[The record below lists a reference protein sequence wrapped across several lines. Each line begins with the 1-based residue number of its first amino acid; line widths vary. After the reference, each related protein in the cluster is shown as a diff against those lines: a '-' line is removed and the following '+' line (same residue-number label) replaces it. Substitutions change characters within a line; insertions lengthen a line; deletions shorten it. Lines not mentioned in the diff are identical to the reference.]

1 MITIKNKHRILQ
13 IIILILAGELVFSLP
28 FHLARF
34 FRPTFLDIFNLS
46 NTNLGDIFAVYG
58 LMAMISYFLGGIIAD
73 KISARKLMAVSL
85 LLTASGGIYMST
97 IPDLFG
103 MTLLYAYWGITTT
116 FLFWAAMLK
125 ATKEW
130 GGENTQGKAFG
141 LLEGGRGALA
151 SLLSAIAIIIFASF
165 LPLQVN
171 LASATERLN
180 GFRSIILF
188 YSSLTAIGAILVWK
202 FLPESQV
209 HATKE
214 ERTITFKSLTKVLS
228 SRLVWCTSCV
238 IICAYSTYKG
248 LDNMTLYAYEVMGM
262 NEVEAATLFT
272 YASLTRPIA
281 AVFAG
286 ILADKIIAS
295 RVILL
300 MFCML
305 ICSFCSF
312 IFADGS
318 APWITFI
325 TINIFVTFFA
335 VFAIRGIY
343 FALIQEINTPS
354 QITGT
359 TIGIVSFVG
368 FTPEIFFGSIS
379 GRILDANPGLEG
391 HQNYFIFLVMIALIG
406 IFTICLMR
414 KNNQET

>member
-1 MITIKNKHRILQ
+1 
-13 IIILILAGELVFSLP
+13 
-28 FHLARF
+28 
-34 FRPTFLDIFNLS
+34 
-46 NTNLGDIFAVYG
+46 
-58 LMAMISYFLGGIIAD
+58 
-73 KISARKLMAVSL
+73 L
-85 LLTASGGIYMST
+85 L
-97 IPDLFG
+97 G
-103 MTLLYAYWGITTT
+103 MTLLYGYWGITTI

-130 GGENTQGKAFG
+130 GGEFTQGKAFG
-141 LLEGGRGALA
+141 LLEGGRGLLA
-151 SLLSAIAIIIFASF
+151 SLLSVIAIVIFASF
-165 LPLQVN
+165 LPTQIN

-180 GFRSIILF
+180 GFHAIILF
-188 YSSLTAIGAILVWK
+188 YSALTGIGAILVWI
-202 FLPESQV
+202 FLPDPE
-209 HATKE
+209 TDINNKE
-214 ERTITFKSLTKVLS
+214 PSINFKKLTQVLS
-228 SRLVWCTSCV
+228 NRLVWLHAGI

-248 LDNMTLYAYEVMGM
+248 LDNMTLYAYEVIGM

-286 ILADKIIAS
+286 ILADRIIAS

-305 ICSFCSF
+305 ICSFASF

-406 IFTICLMR
+406 IATTWLMR
-414 KNNQET
+414 KNNQ

>member
-1 MITIKNKHRILQ
+1 MITIKNKHRMIQ
-13 IIILILAGELVFSLP
+13 MIILILASELVFSLP

-58 LMAMISYFLGGIIAD
+58 LMAMISYFLGGMIAD
-73 KISARKLMAVSL
+73 KISARKLMATSL

-97 IPDLFG
+97 LPNLLG
-103 MTLLYAYWGITTT
+103 MTLLYGYWGITTI

-130 GGENTQGKAFG
+130 GGEYTQGKAFG
-141 LLEGGRGALA
+141 LLEGGRGAVA
-151 SLLSAIAIIIFASF
+151 SLLSAIAIVIFASF

-171 LASATERLN
+171 LASASERLN

-188 YSSLTAIGAILVWK
+188 YSTLTAIGAILVWK
-202 FLPESQV
+202 FLPEPQV
-209 HATKE
+209 HATKK
-214 ERTITFKSLTKVLS
+214 ERSIDFKSLTKVLS
-228 SRLVWCTSCV
+228 NRLVWMHAG
-238 IICAYSTYKG
+238 IIVCAYSTYKG
-248 LDNMTLYAYEVMGM
+248 LDNTALYAYEVMGM
-262 NEVEAATLFT
+262 NEVDAATLFT

-281 AVFAG
+281 AIFAG
-286 ILADKIIAS
+286 ILADRIIAS

-305 ICSFCSF
+305 ICSFGSL
-312 IFADGS
+312 IFLDGS
-318 APWITFI
+318 APWVIFLY
-325 TINIFVTFFA
+325 INIFVTFFA

-343 FALIQEINTPS
+343 FALIHEINTPA

-368 FTPEIFFGSIS
+368 FTPEIFFGPIS
-379 GRILDANPGLEG
+379 GRILDANPGLVG
-391 HQNYFIFLVMIALIG
+391 HQNYFIFLTIIALIG
-406 IFTICLMR
+406 IGTTWFLR
-414 KNNQET
+414 KNNK

>member
-1 MITIKNKHRILQ
+1 MIQ
-13 IIILILAGELVFSLP
+13 MIILILASELVFSLP

-58 LMAMISYFLGGIIAD
+58 LMAMISYFLGGMIAD
-73 KISARKLMAVSL
+73 KISARKLMATSL

-97 IPDLFG
+97 LPNLLG
-103 MTLLYAYWGITTT
+103 MTLLYGYWGITTI

-130 GGENTQGKAFG
+130 GGEYTQGKAFG
-141 LLEGGRGALA
+141 LLEGGRGAVA
-151 SLLSAIAIIIFASF
+151 SLLSAIAIVIFASF

-171 LASATERLN
+171 LASASERLN

-188 YSSLTAIGAILVWK
+188 YSTLTAIGAILVWK
-202 FLPESQV
+202 FLPEPQV
-209 HATKE
+209 HATKK
-214 ERTITFKSLTKVLS
+214 ERSIDFKSLTKVLS
-228 SRLVWCTSCV
+228 NRLVWMHAG
-238 IICAYSTYKG
+238 IIVCAYSTYKG
-248 LDNMTLYAYEVMGM
+248 LDNTALYAYEVMGM
-262 NEVEAATLFT
+262 NEVDAATLFT

-281 AVFAG
+281 AIFAG
-286 ILADKIIAS
+286 ILADRIIAS

-305 ICSFCSF
+305 ICSFGSL
-312 IFADGS
+312 IFLDGS
-318 APWITFI
+318 APWVIFLY
-325 TINIFVTFFA
+325 INIFVTFFA

-343 FALIQEINTPS
+343 FALIHEINTPA

-368 FTPEIFFGSIS
+368 FTPEIFFGPIS
-379 GRILDANPGLEG
+379 GRILDANPGLVG
-391 HQNYFIFLVMIALIG
+391 HQNYFIFLTIIALIG
-406 IFTICLMR
+406 IGTTWFLR
-414 KNNQET
+414 KNNK

>member
-1 MITIKNKHRILQ
+1 MIMIKNKHRTTQ
-13 IIILILAGELVFSLP
+13 IIILILASELVFSLP

-34 FRPTFLDIFNLS
+34 FRPTFLDIFNLT

-58 LMAMISYFLGGIIAD
+58 SMAMVSYFLGGIIAD

-103 MTLLYAYWGITTT
+103 MTLLYGYWGITTI

-125 ATKEW
+125 ATREW
-130 GGENTQGKAFG
+130 GGDNTQGKAFG
-141 LLEGGRGALA
+141 LLEGGRGVLA

-165 LPLQVN
+165 LPLQIN
-171 LASATERLN
+171 LASASERLN

-188 YSSLTAIGAILVWK
+188 YSSLTAMGAVLVWK

-209 HATKE
+209 HTTNKKSSIDF
-214 ERTITFKSLTKVLS
+214 RSLTKVLS
-228 SRLVWCTSCV
+228 NRLVWLHAAI

-248 LDNMTLYAYEVMGM
+248 LDNTALYAYEVMGM
-262 NEVEAATLFT
+262 NEVDAATLFT

-286 ILADKIIAS
+286 ILADRMVAS

-305 ICSFCSF
+305 LCSFSSL
-312 IFADGS
+312 IFLDGS
-318 APWITFI
+318 APWITFLYM
-325 TINIFVTFFA
+325 NIFVTFFA

-343 FALIQEINTPS
+343 FALIHEINTPAK
-354 QITGT
+354 ITGT

-379 GRILDANPGLEG
+379 GRILDANPGLIG
-391 HQNYFIFLVMIALIG
+391 HQNYFIFLTSIAFIG
-406 IFTICLMR
+406 IATTWLLR
-414 KNNQET
+414 KNNR

>member
-1 MITIKNKHRILQ
+1 
-13 IIILILAGELVFSLP
+13 LILAGELVFSLP

-97 IPDLFG
+97 IPNLFG

-151 SLLSAIAIIIFASF
+151 SLLSAIAIILFASF

-202 FLPESQV
+202 FLPESHV

-228 SRLVWCTSCV
+228 NRLVWCTSCV

-248 LDNMTLYAYEVMGM
+248 LDNTALYAYEVMGM
-262 NEVEAATLFT
+262 NEVDAATLFT

-286 ILADKIIAS
+286 ILADRIIAS

-300 MFCML
+300 MLCML
-305 ICSFCSF
+305 LCSFGSL
-312 IFADGS
+312 IFLDGS
-318 APWITFI
+318 APWVAFLY
-325 TINIFVTFFA
+325 INIFVTFFA

-343 FALIQEINTPS
+343 FALIHEIHTPK

-368 FTPEIFFGSIS
+368 FTPEIFFGAIS

-391 HQNYFIFLVMIALIG
+391 HQNYFIFLTIIALIG
-406 IFTICLMR
+406 IFTTWLLR
-414 KNNQET
+414 KNNQEI

>member
-1 MITIKNKHRILQ
+1 MITIKNKHRMLQ
-13 IIILILAGELVFSLP
+13 MIILILASELVFSLP

-58 LMAMISYFLGGIIAD
+58 LMAMISYFLGGMIAD
-73 KISARKLMAVSL
+73 KISARKLMATSL

-97 IPDLFG
+97 LPNLLG
-103 MTLLYAYWGITTT
+103 MTLLYGYWGITTI

-130 GGENTQGKAFG
+130 GGEYTQGKAFG
-141 LLEGGRGALA
+141 LLEGGRGAVA
-151 SLLSAIAIIIFASF
+151 SLLSAIAIVIFASF

-171 LASATERLN
+171 LASASERLN

-188 YSSLTAIGAILVWK
+188 YSTLTAIGAILVWK
-202 FLPESQV
+202 FLPEPQV
-209 HATKE
+209 HATKK
-214 ERTITFKSLTKVLS
+214 ERSIDFKSLTKVLS
-228 SRLVWCTSCV
+228 NRLVWMHAG
-238 IICAYSTYKG
+238 IIVCAYSTYKG
-248 LDNMTLYAYEVMGM
+248 LDNTALYAYEVMGM
-262 NEVEAATLFT
+262 NEVDAATLFT

-281 AVFAG
+281 AIFAG
-286 ILADKIIAS
+286 ILADRIIAS

-305 ICSFCSF
+305 ICSFGSL
-312 IFADGS
+312 IFLDGS
-318 APWITFI
+318 APWVIFLY
-325 TINIFVTFFA
+325 INIFVTFFA

-343 FALIQEINTPS
+343 FALIHEINTPA

-368 FTPEIFFGSIS
+368 FTPEIFFGPIS
-379 GRILDANPGLEG
+379 GRILDANPGLVG
-391 HQNYFIFLVMIALIG
+391 HQNYFIFLTIIALIG
-406 IFTICLMR
+406 IGTTWFLR
-414 KNNQET
+414 KNNK